1 MFTIKNSSITNEKVL
16 NIGTTAIYTV
26 QFQFQDVEFA
36 DEDVLTLS
44 IGSNEFENYSFTNE
58 GYVKF
63 VRIDFDFLTS
73 DSESKTI
80 TMTKNGDTI
89 LSDTITILSD
99 IQGGGGGGNYVT
111 PQQLSSTL
119 SDYATTSYAD
129 GLINNKLKINT
140 ITDDTDTIAVAYNAD
155 YDIVEINN
163 TTNTASLTINPCTGY
178 TAVNGVVPTFELWI
192 KPTTTKTTIS
202 ISNQITQIGDL
213 PTELESGA
221 TYCYVFRFVD
231 NKQLLNYSYTLTDES
246 SSSSDSSSSI

>member
-1 MFTIKNSSITNEKVL
+1 MI
-16 NIGTTAIYTV
+16 
-26 QFQFQDVEFA
+26 
-36 DEDVLTLS
+36 
-44 IGSNEFENYSFTNE
+44 
-58 GYVKF
+58 
-63 VRIDFDFLTS
+63 
-73 DSESKTI
+73 
-80 TMTKNGDTI
+80 
-89 LSDTITILSD
+89 
-99 IQGGGGGGNYVT
+99 
-111 PQQLSSTL
+111 
-119 SDYATTSYAD
+119 
-129 GLINNKLKINT
+129 
-140 ITDDTDTIAVAYNAD
+140 
-155 YDIVEINN
+155 N